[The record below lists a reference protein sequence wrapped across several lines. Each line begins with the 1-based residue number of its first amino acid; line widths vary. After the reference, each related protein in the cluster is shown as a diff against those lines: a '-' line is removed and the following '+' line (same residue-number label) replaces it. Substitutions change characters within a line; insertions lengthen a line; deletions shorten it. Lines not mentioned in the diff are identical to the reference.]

1 MSGRLEMA
9 VTDLGPTQ
17 LKNIDKSIRAYSV
30 EVGKQAQAKPITKA
44 RKTPLVSRPAGR
56 GKYASLGPNF
66 QMITAAFSGGCWPRP
81 HL

>member
-44 RKTPLVSRPAGR
+44 LGKRRSFLVPRAGANTP
-56 GKYASLGPNF
+56 ASARTF
-66 QMITAAFSGGCWPRP
+66 R
-81 HL
+81 